1 MHRPISLAPKG
12 CRRTMFGFRSA
23 PPAHVTMR
31 MVVRYTPIPEQR
43 YIDTISV
50 GSLPRHPLCA
60 QAPRQSDTRGHPM
73 NPQPVVPGT
82 RCTIPRRQRCP
93 PTGVALSTGCWLP
106 MERRWAERCRAI
118 RTWIAS
124 RPPARRTAQAAV
136 AAARP
141 TVLRRPLAVLC
152 RSPPRPRAPRAWARG
167 VSVRFPSLILPWYKL
182 VSARSRSASRR
193 GRRPVRIEGPRRR
206 RIGDLNIAW
215 PLAYGRRRFRV
226 GARLLSLVSLVGI
239 GTGNWGARDCR
250 RDSCSAQH

>member
-1 MHRPISLAPKG
+1 M
-12 CRRTMFGFRSA
+12 
-23 PPAHVTMR
+23 
-31 MVVRYTPIPEQR
+31 
-43 YIDTISV
+43 
-50 GSLPRHPLCA
+50 
-60 QAPRQSDTRGHPM
+60 
-73 NPQPVVPGT
+73 
-82 RCTIPRRQRCP
+82 
-93 PTGVALSTGCWLP
+93 
-106 MERRWAERCRAI
+106 
-118 RTWIAS
+118 AS

-215 PLAYGRRRFRV
+215 RLAYGRRRFRV
-226 GARLLSLVSLVGI
+226 GARFLSLVGI

-250 RDSCSAQH
+250 GDSCSAQHWCDVFQSDSHSGTHFDVYPRRTLRPASTVGDNQEHVIVKRDTMRERESATS